1 MSHQDLNA
9 WLGKTEGARDDLGA
23 GLLKRVAATF
33 GVEPPVQGAALAPLW
48 HWCFFQEP
56 VAESGLGDDGH
67 PARGGFL
74 PPANDRNR
82 MWAGSRVEFI
92 QPLRAGIEATRLS
105 TITDIEEK
113 TGRSGQLLFVTV
125 RHEFSQGGQLCIRD
139 EQDIVYR
146 EMTAPNL
153 APGKPTPTAQWRESI
168 VPSAVLLFR
177 YSAITFNGH
186 RIHYDV
192 PYVVGVEG
200 YPEKVVHGPLIATL
214 NLQAFLH
221 AHPNAQP
228 RAFNF
233 RGVRPLIAPHSF
245 EVGGALLGPGR
256 AQLWASNDGGMAQ
269 VADLVFDWM
278 N

>member
-1 MSHQDLNA
+1 MSNHDLNA
-9 WLGKTEGARDDLGA
+9 WLGNTEEATDDLGA
-23 GLLKRVAATF
+23 SLLKRVAATF
-33 GVEPPVQGAALAPLW
+33 GVPPLKPGAALPALW

-56 VAESGLGDDGH
+56 VAPSGLGEDGH

-74 PPANDRNR
+74 PPAARRNR

-92 QPLRAGIEATRLS
+92 QPLRAGTEASRLS
-105 TITDIEEK
+105 TITRIEEK
-113 TGRSGQLLFVTV
+113 NGRSGQLLFVTV
-125 RHEFSQGGQLCIRD
+125 SHEFSQGGQLCIRE

-153 APGKPTPTAQWRESI
+153 APGDPAPVTQWHET
-168 VPSAVLLFR
+168 VFPDAVMLFR

-192 PYVVGVEG
+192 PYVVDVEG

-214 NLQAFLH
+214 NLQAFLR
-221 AHPNAQP
+221 AHPYAQP

-233 RGVRPLIAPHSF
+233 RGVRPLIAPQPF
-245 EVGGALLGPGR
+245 DVGGAVLAPGR
-256 AQLWASNDGGMAQ
+256 AQLWASNDGGLAQ
-269 VADLVFDWM
+269 IAELVFD
-278 N
+278 